1 MSFCPSATQAAYSAV
16 IPPMHLLDM
25 AGMDIYTAVASYLNP
40 DLSNAS
46 EVSPTIK
53 ALVEQGRL
61 GMKTK
66 GGLFDY
72 TDEEVGAL
80 RAQRGASLVKV
91 RKALS

>member
-1 MSFCPSATQAAYSAV
+1 
-16 IPPMHLLDM
+16 
-25 AGMDIYTAVASYLNP
+25 MDIYTAVASYLNP

-46 EVSPTIK
+46 DVSPTIQD
-53 ALVEQGRL
+53 LVSRGRL

-72 TDEEVGAL
+72 TDDEVGAL
-80 RAQRGASLVKV
+80 RAERGASLVKV